1 VEWLVYYINKVLS
14 NCETCYNLVQK
25 QLYVILITK
34 RKLLHYFESHLIRV
48 VTSYGL
54 REIIRNHLATR
65 RITKWALNLM
75 GVDIRYAP
83 QMAIKS

>member
-14 NCETCYNLVQK
+14 NYETCYNLVQK

-54 REIIRNHLATR
+54 REIIGNHLATR
-65 RITKWALNLM
+65 RITKWALHLM
-75 GVDIRYAP
+75 GVDRTYAP
-83 QMAIKS
+83 QMVIKS